1 MIYLFA
7 RWNQRRR
14 IAILGVVALLI
25 AIDEVEQPHVEVAV
39 LALTGVMLV
48 GLMAQAVR
56 SHPLWLALIAG
67 SALALVVVNYGQAG
81 VAAVL
86 GVVFTLIYLA
96 HYPREWGLPVAVVL
110 IAAFVTLD
118 RIHSPGE
125 ALAGTLLNII
135 AMSAGY
141 GVSYGFRRLQREQAR
156 TRAALEELRAA
167 REGQLEAART
177 EERAHLARE
186 IHDVL
191 AHTLS
196 ALAVQV
202 EAAKLMLE
210 THTDEPRA
218 LQSLDRAHR
227 LAQEGLQ
234 EVRRAVGAL
243 RGESLPG
250 PEALPDL
257 VRSFAADSGIACRL
271 EVEGAPV
278 RLGPEAGLAV
288 FRTAQEALTNVR
300 RHADAAEVAL
310 HLAYLG
316 ERGAELVVEDR
327 GRPKAAAS
335 SGGYG
340 SPGIRERA
348 ELLGG
353 SLEAGPI
360 AGGFRV
366 RLRVPAEPAAAM
378 RG

>member
-1 MIYLFA
+1 VIHLVA
-7 RWNQRRR
+7 GWDQRRR
-14 IAILGVVALLI
+14 VAILAVVALLI
-25 AIDEVEQPHVEVAV
+25 AVDEVEQPNVEVAV
-39 LALTGVMLV
+39 LVLTGVMLV
-48 GLMAQAVR
+48 CLMAQAAR
-56 SHPLWLALIAG
+56 PHPLWLAPMAG
-67 SALALVVVNYGQAG
+67 SALALVAVNYGQAG
-81 VAAVL
+81 VPAVL
-86 GVVFTLIYLA
+86 GTVLTLIYLA
-96 HYPREWGLPVAVVL
+96 HYPRAWTLPAAVVL
-110 IAAFVTLD
+110 VAAFVTLD
-118 RIHSPGE
+118 RINSPGE
-125 ALAGTLLNII
+125 PLAGTLLNVI
-135 AMSAGY
+135 AMSAAY
-141 GVSYGFRRLQREQAR
+141 AVSYGFRGLQREQAR

-167 REGQLEAART
+167 REGQLEAARA

-202 EAAKLMLE
+202 EGAKLMLE
-210 THTDEPRA
+210 SHADEARA

-250 PEALPDL
+250 PDALPDL
-257 VRSFAADSGIACRL
+257 VRGFADDSGIACRL

-278 RLGPEAGLAV
+278 RLGPEAGLAI

-300 RHADAAEVAL
+300 RHADASEVAL

-316 ERGAELVVEDR
+316 EGGAELVVEDR
-327 GRPKAAAS
+327 GRPRAVAS
-335 SGGYG
+335 PGGYG
-340 SPGIRERA
+340 LTGIRERA

-353 SLEAGPI
+353 SLEAGPV

-366 RLRVPAEPAAAM
+366 RLRVPAEPAAAV

>member
-1 MIYLFA
+1 MIHLVA
-7 RWNQRRR
+7 GWDQRRR
-14 IAILGVVALLI
+14 VAILAVVALLI
-25 AIDEVEQPHVEVAV
+25 AVDEVEQPNVEVAV
-39 LALTGVMLV
+39 LVLTGVMLV
-48 GLMAQAVR
+48 CLMAQAAR
-56 SHPLWLALIAG
+56 PHPLWLAPMAG
-67 SALALVVVNYGQAG
+67 SSLALVAVNYGQAG
-81 VAAVL
+81 VPAVL
-86 GVVFTLIYLA
+86 GTVLTLIYLA
-96 HYPREWGLPVAVVL
+96 HYPRAWTLPAAVVL
-110 IAAFVTLD
+110 VAAFVTLD
-118 RIHSPGE
+118 RINSPGE
-125 ALAGTLLNII
+125 PLAGTLLNVI
-135 AMSAGY
+135 AMSAAY
-141 GVSYGFRRLQREQAR
+141 AVSYGFRGLQREQAR

-167 REGQLEAART
+167 REGQLEAARA

-202 EAAKLMLE
+202 EGAKLMLE
-210 THTDEPRA
+210 SHADEARA

-250 PEALPDL
+250 PDALPDL
-257 VRSFAADSGIACRL
+257 VRGFADDSGIACRL

-278 RLGPEAGLAV
+278 RLGPEAGLAI

-300 RHADAAEVAL
+300 RHADASEVAL

-316 ERGAELVVEDR
+316 EGGAELVVEDR
-327 GRPKAAAS
+327 GRPRAVAS
-335 SGGYG
+335 PGGYG
-340 SPGIRERA
+340 LTGIRERA

-353 SLEAGPI
+353 SLEAGPV

-366 RLRVPAEPAAAM
+366 RLRVPAEPAAAV